1 MFKRSI
7 QQLLFVCLVAGALL
21 AADNWHQKPGPNWDA
36 WQFLQGK
43 WVGEGSSEL
52 GQGSGY
58 FSFEP
63 DLQNKVW
70 IRRNHSEYPATKDRP
85 TYVHEDLMVV
95 YLNKPTDQDHAF
107 YCDTERHIIQ
117 YTVPFSNVGR
127 TLPFV
132 GDRQESA
139 PRYRLT
145 YVRGEPGHMSVTLEM
160 AQPAK
165 PDDFQKIV
173 EGKVRKLPSP

>member
-1 MFKRSI
+1 MASI
-7 QQLLFVCLVAGALL
+7 RKLASILILLL
-21 AADNWHQKPGPNWDA
+21 ACSGVRPQQKLAPDWEA
-36 WQFLQGK
+36 WKFLQGK

-70 IRRNHSEYPATKDRP
+70 VRRNHSEYPATKARP

-95 YLNKPTDQDHAF
+95 FFDKPTEQIRAI
-107 YCDTERHIIQ
+107 YWDTEGHVIH
-117 YTVPFSNVGR
+117 YTASFSNDGN
-127 TLPFV
+127 TLTFL
-132 GDRQESA
+132 GDRQEGA
-139 PRYRLT
+139 PRYRLI

-173 EGKVRKLPSP
+173 EGKVRKLSSP

>member
-1 MFKRSI
+1 MTSI
-7 QQLLFVCLVAGALL
+7 RKLATILTSLLVCSLVWAQQKP
-21 AADNWHQKPGPNWDA
+21 AADWDA
-36 WQFLQGK
+36 WKFLQGK

-95 YLNKPTDQDHAF
+95 YLNKPTDQVRAF
-107 YCDTERHIIQ
+107 YCDTEGHIIQ
-117 YTVPFSNVGR
+117 YTVAFSNDGN
-127 TLPFV
+127 TLTFV

>member
-1 MFKRSI
+1 MVLTRRLMLILAVLIACVSALSP
-7 QQLLFVCLVAGALL
+7 QQ
-21 AADNWHQKPGPNWDA
+21 KEEPNWDA
-36 WQFLQGK
+36 WQFLRGK

-95 YLNKPTDQDHAF
+95 YLNKPTDQVRAF
-107 YCDTERHIIQ
+107 YCDTEGHIIQ
-117 YTVPFSNVGR
+117 YTVAFSNDGN
-127 TLPFV
+127 TLTFV

>member
-1 MFKRSI
+1 MNPVRKLAVFVAFLCVCVTI
-7 QQLLFVCLVAGALL
+7 YGQQKSA
-21 AADNWHQKPGPNWDA
+21 PNWDA

-70 IRRNHSEYPATKDRP
+70 VRRNHSEYPATKDRP
-85 TYVHEDLMVV
+85 AYVHEDLMIV
-95 YLNKPTDQDHAF
+95 YFDHASGQSRAF
-107 YCDTERHIIQ
+107 YCDTEGHIIH
-117 YTVPFSNVGR
+117 YTAEFSSDGKKLVFLGER
-127 TLPFV
+127 H
-132 GDRQESA
+132 ESS
-139 PRYRLT
+139 PQYRLT
-145 YVRGEPGHMSVTLEM
+145 YLLESPGHMSVLLEM

-165 PDDFQKIV
+165 PDDFQKVV
-173 EGKVRKLPSP
+173 EGKVRRVEAS